1 MGEAIRTW
9 KTGSSHE
16 TWASSQESYYEWAS
30 LAPPCVL
37 APRDVLTPFS
47 TYAHQHIAVS
57 CRSLLWPQKT
67 WWDCCLN
74 FGMHHPCALGSNYL
88 ESSTA
93 HESHQCPGLR
103 ENTVCS
109 LSQTWKFQFYAATSA
124 LCVLTCVRGALL
136 SISFPTFTELKDVSS
151 KGKRRLLIVA
161 TPSLCPPKR
170 MYMADQQGGGG
181 VPARGHGHTHT
192 HTAAQ
197 TEERVWRVGRQKLLS
212 PSWAVTVRIPK
223 SCACTLATCS
233 MSPMQ

>member
-1 MGEAIRTW
+1 
-9 KTGSSHE
+9 
-16 TWASSQESYYEWAS
+16 
-30 LAPPCVL
+30 
-37 APRDVLTPFS
+37 
-47 TYAHQHIAVS
+47 
-57 CRSLLWPQKT
+57 
-67 WWDCCLN
+67 
-74 FGMHHPCALGSNYL
+74 MHHPCALGSNYL

-93 HESHQCPGLR
+93 HGSHQCPGLR

-192 HTAAQ
+192 HNRTNRGEGLKGGEAEIAL
-197 TEERVWRVGRQKLLS
+197 TFLGCHREDPEELCLYFGHLFDES
-212 PSWAVTVRIPK
+212 DAVI
-223 SCACTLATCS
+223 
-233 MSPMQ
+233 